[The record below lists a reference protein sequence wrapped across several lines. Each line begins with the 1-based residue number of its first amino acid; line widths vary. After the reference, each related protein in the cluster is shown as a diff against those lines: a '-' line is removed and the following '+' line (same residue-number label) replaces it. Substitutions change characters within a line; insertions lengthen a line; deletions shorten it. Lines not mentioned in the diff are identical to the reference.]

1 MSQPNPSRVTT
12 LDAPVSSGTAKH
24 MASTRLSSLHRPP
37 DGRRALHRRPKPWTK
52 NPNPRATVS
61 YYLTWALLFAS
72 ASLGGVQSYFAYSTV
87 RLDRA
92 PLCLVFEDEFNSG
105 DDAAMDG
112 FGNGQ
117 FEMTTASSN
126 NSFLLDGKL
135 YLVPTLTNEGAPFAD
150 GTTYNST
157 DCTFNTTAPNA
168 GFDPA
173 TGEFDYTGYYTA
185 CSRTTNSTAG
195 TLINPVQ
202 SARISTLLSARGS
215 PADEAANGGKGKGSL
230 RYGKVEVRAKM
241 PKGDWLW
248 PAIWLLPVNSTYGSW
263 PHSGEIDMVESRGNG
278 IRYTNRGSNYVQ
290 GALNWGP
297 NPGLNA
303 VEKTYS
309 WWTDRRVPFTAGWHT
324 YTLEWTESWLRI
336 SFPETTLDANCK
348 AEALKDPWTAGVPGV
363 NGTGGNAAPF
373 DQDFYL
379 IMNVAVGGT
388 NGWFPDGQ
396 GDKPWLN
403 HAGNPMVDF
412 IKNKAQWLPTW
423 PEDPKERGLGV
434 DYVGMWKHC
443 GDP

>member
-1 MSQPNPSRVTT
+1 MFGQGKRSR
-12 LDAPVSSGTAKH
+12 PVQNVLPKSVSRHHPRCA
-24 MASTRLSSLHRPP
+24 RLQRHRQTHGLHRPP
-37 DGRRALHRRPKPWTK
+37 EGAAPYTAVPKPWTK

-61 YYLTWALLFAS
+61 YYLTWVLLFVGAG
-72 ASLGGVQSYFAYSTV
+72 LGGVQSYFAYSTV

-105 DDAAMDG
+105 DDAAVFGGGGQAGRWLREVQMDG

-173 TGEFDYTGYYTA
+173 TGEFDYAGYYTA
-185 CSRTTNSTAG
+185 CSRTSNSTAG
-195 TLINPVQ
+195 TLINPVH
-202 SARISTLLSARGS
+202 ARGS
-215 PADEAANGGKGKGSL
+215 ADDEAGNGGKGKGSL

-248 PAIWLLPVNSTYGSW
+248 PAIWLLPVNSTYGPWRAAARSTW
-263 PHSGEIDMVESRGNG
+263 SR
-278 IRYTNRGSNYVQ
+278 RLHYVQ
-290 GALNWGP
+290 GALNQGP
-297 NPGLNA
+297 NPALNA
-303 VEKTYS
+303 VSKTYFL
-309 WWTDRRVPFTAGWHT
+309 WTDRRVPFTAGWHT

-336 SFPETTLDANCK
+336 SVDSAPAHAARHPLQPALLEARGSSPETTLDANGK

-373 DQDFYL
+373 DQDFY
-379 IMNVAVGGT
+379 
-388 NGWFPDGQ
+388 
-396 GDKPWLN
+396 
-403 HAGNPMVDF
+403 
-412 IKNKAQWLPTW
+412 
-423 PEDPKERGLGV
+423 
-434 DYVGMWKHC
+434 
-443 GDP
+443 

>member
-1 MSQPNPSRVTT
+1 
-12 LDAPVSSGTAKH
+12 
-24 MASTRLSSLHRPP
+24 MAST
-37 DGRRALHRRPKPWTK
+37 ALPMGAAPYTAVPKPWTK
-52 NPNPRATVS
+52 NPSPRATVF
-61 YYLTWALLFAS
+61 YYLTWALLFAG

-87 RLDRA
+87 RIDRA
-92 PLCLVFEDEFNSG
+92 PLCLVFEYEFNSG
-105 DDAAMDG
+105 DDAAV
-112 FGNGQ
+112 FGSGGQ
-117 FEMTTASSN
+117 AGRWLRE
-126 NSFLLDGKL
+126 L
-135 YLVPTLTNEGAPFAD
+135 YLVPTLTNGGASFAD
-150 GTTYNST
+150 CTTYNST
-157 DCTFNTTAPNA
+157 DCTVNTTAPNA

-173 TGEFDYTGYYTA
+173 TGKFDYAGYYTA
-185 CSRTTNSTAG
+185 CSGTTNSTAG
-195 TLINPVQ
+195 ILINPVQ
-202 SARISTLLSARGS
+202 SARISISTLLSARGS
-215 PADEAANGGKGKGSL
+215 AADEAACATEKS
-230 RYGKVEVRAKM
+230 RSARRCRAAI
-241 PKGDWLW
+241 GCLW

-263 PHSGEIDMVESRGNG
+263 PRSGEIDMVESRGNG

-297 NPGLNA
+297 NPALNA

-336 SFPETTLDANCK
+336 SVDSRLHTL
-348 AEALKDPWTAGVPGV
+348 LGV

-434 DYVGMWKHC
+434 DYVRMWKHC

>member
-1 MSQPNPSRVTT
+1 MGA
-12 LDAPVSSGTAKH
+12 APYTAV
-24 MASTRLSSLHRPP
+24 
-37 DGRRALHRRPKPWTK
+37 PKPWTK
-52 NPNPRATVS
+52 NPNPRTAVS
-61 YYLTWALLFAS
+61 YYPTWALLFVGAG
-72 ASLGGVQSYFAYSTV
+72 LGGVQSYFAYSTV
-87 RLDRA
+87 RIDRA

-105 DDAAMDG
+105 DDAAVFGGGGQAGRWLREVQMDG

-135 YLVPTLTNEGAPFAD
+135 YLVPTLTNGGAPFAD
-150 GTTYNST
+150 GTMYNST
-157 DCTFNTTAPNA
+157 DCTF
-168 GFDPA
+168 
-173 TGEFDYTGYYTA
+173 DYAGYYTA
-185 CSRTTNSTAG
+185 CSRTSNSTAG

-215 PADEAANGGKGKGSL
+215 AADEAGNGGKGKGSL

-263 PHSGEIDMVESRGNG
+263 PRSGEIDMVESRGNG

-297 NPGLNA
+297 NPRAQRRRKDVLVVDRPPRA
-303 VEKTYS
+303 LH
-309 WWTDRRVPFTAGWHT
+309 RRVAHVHARVD
-324 YTLEWTESWLRI
+324 ESWLRI
-336 SFPETTLDANCK
+336 SVDSRLHTLLDIRFNQPFWKRGQFPETTLDANGK

-434 DYVGMWKHC
+434 DYVRMWKHC